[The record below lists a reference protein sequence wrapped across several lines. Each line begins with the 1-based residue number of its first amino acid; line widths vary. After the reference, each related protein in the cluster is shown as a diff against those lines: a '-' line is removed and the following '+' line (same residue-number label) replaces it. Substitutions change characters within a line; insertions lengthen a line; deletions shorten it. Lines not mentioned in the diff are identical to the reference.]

1 MIQIP
6 ILYNLNKSGLTGA
19 IKGIKRLTNQTKS
32 FGLTSTLSIGAATA
46 ALTAFTKKSLS
57 AAIADQRAQ
66 ASLAKTLQ
74 NLNRAYGT
82 DQVTQYIDSL
92 QRATGTSEDLLRPA
106 FERLVR
112 ATGDI
117 TEAQKL
123 LNLTLDLSAA
133 TGKTVSQTSFTLTR
147 AYNGQLTSLK
157 KLGINLSA
165 AEIKSKDFM
174 AVQSKLEAMFSGS
187 AAVAAS
193 TYAGQLNILKVSADE
208 ASDAIGIALIESISS
223 LSGENGIQDL
233 ATQMETL
240 GKNTANV
247 ITGFGIM
254 TKFVKDF
261 SGVALSVAA
270 VAAMAF
276 PASRLAIGGA
286 MGLLN
291 LAKSGK
297 VLFGAGVA
305 ALGFGAAKLGQRKN
319 NLKAEARPREGFAR
333 NQTALAAFEKAA
345 AKAAAKAARKA
356 AEAAEK
362 ARKKAIADAKALLA
376 LKKQSAALDKL
387 KAMFDMDAIQLS
399 AALQSK
405 LSKEDEARVK
415 ALQALNTED
424 TSDDLSALKNLE
436 DAKRGATFA
445 EIDRLKLVV
454 DESKKSNAEILADAK
469 SRIAA
474 INALVSG
481 VGSGAAKDFV
491 TGITGIAAG
500 TGISAGAT
508 NLPVDVS
515 NMPAIGGG
523 RDLIDEFNM
532 EGARSSA
539 GPSSVTVNVNPTGS
553 GFIGNVDD
561 FERVVQTAIQQL
573 NRAGNSLTSAGS

>member
-254 TKFVKDF
+254 TKFVRDF

-424 TSDDLSALKNLE
+424 TNDDLAALKNLE

-445 EIDRLKLVV
+445 EIDRLKLIV

-474 INALVSG
+474 INALISG
-481 VGSGAAKDFV
+481 LGSGAAKDFV